1 MIQVAVIM
9 TIVIIAIYCYN
20 DDDDFDILS
29 LFVTMKRRYRTQSR
43 FQSSSCKFGHCGRLG
58 DSCGK
63 PGWIHGSMC
72 CIMLLLR

>member
-9 TIVIIAIYCYN
+9 TIVIIAN

-29 LFVTMKRRYRTQSR
+29 LFVPMKRRYRTQSR